1 MLILYKQIKCL
12 INKSI
17 FEDIVLKLMMKSLRA
32 TLTAL
37 VVMLCSNIALAEGAV
52 QPEGP
57 SAVMQ
62 LVFFGGFILIFYFL
76 MWRPQSKRA
85 KEHKNLVGSLS
96 KGDEVLTNGGIAGKV
111 TKVNEDFVVVEVSEG
126 VELKIQKVAIA
137 SALPKGTLKGI

>member
-1 MLILYKQIKCL
+1 
-12 INKSI
+12 
-17 FEDIVLKLMMKSLRA
+17 
-32 TLTAL
+32 
-37 VVMLCSNIALAEGAV
+37 
-52 QPEGP
+52 
-57 SAVMQ
+57 
-62 LVFFGGFILIFYFL
+62 

>member
-1 MLILYKQIKCL
+1 
-12 INKSI
+12 
-17 FEDIVLKLMMKSLRA
+17 MMKSLRA
-32 TLTAL
+32 TLSAL
-37 VVMLCSNIALAEGAV
+37 VVMLCSNIVLAEGAV
-52 QPEGP
+52 QPQAP
-57 SAVMQ
+57 SLAMNVVMI
-62 LVFFGGFILIFYFL
+62 GGFILIFYFL
-76 MWRPQSKRA
+76 IWRPQSKRT